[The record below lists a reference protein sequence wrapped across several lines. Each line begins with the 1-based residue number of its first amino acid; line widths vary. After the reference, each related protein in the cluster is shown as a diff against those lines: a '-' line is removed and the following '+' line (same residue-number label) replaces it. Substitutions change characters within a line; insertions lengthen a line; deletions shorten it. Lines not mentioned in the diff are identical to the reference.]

1 VQFGTETFH
10 SHSNVTL
17 QVHDFD
23 MAVTRNLT
31 QVLPKEDPNVGPR
44 CMGPG
49 MELLLGS
56 ALGMMLCGV
65 AEVVGLW

>member
-1 VQFGTETFH
+1 
-10 SHSNVTL
+10 
-17 QVHDFD
+17 

-31 QVLPKEDPNVGPR
+31 QVLPTEDPNVGPR

-49 MELLLGS
+49 MGLLLGS